1 MKGLI
6 IMSERKL
13 LRQFSLG
20 NICLQQ
26 YDDGSKIKIKLMKAN
41 IDQDLADKICEELNE
56 KKLTGTL
63 TKNEQAIL
71 NMLEIKFK
79 K

>member
-1 MKGLI
+1 
-6 IMSERKL
+6 MSERKL

-20 NICLQQ
+20 NTCLQQ
-26 YDDGSKIKIKLMKAN
+26 YSDGSKIKIRLIKAD
-41 IDQDLADKICEELNE
+41 IDEDLVDKICEELNE
-56 KKLTGTL
+56 KKLAGTL
-63 TKNEQAIL
+63 TKEEQAIL